1 MVGKADGCH
10 HEVNVEGDSD
20 NDAKDADEEP
30 EGGENNEDIETSQG
44 MYYLT
49 FLLVGRADGHLL
61 CAARRLRPRRVKTG
75 SYNLNFDDGSQ
86 SSSSDTSYREG
97 LATSDQD
104 SAYES
109 DANKDLDLDHN
120 SPSSPPAK
128 RRKRSSAIETT
139 LANTSQKTSHSTTVR
154 KKHAYISHG
163 NNPTPASIVFGPM
176 LDIDNSGNE
185 DELSGHS
192 KRGWLCQEGIDE
204 AQELGQKTAEE
215 ARVIGA
221 KYGKSAHAILIEA
234 GLSIKHSR
242 SESDWNAHQ
251 RWFMDNHPRKDKEC
265 QSPTL
270 WCR

>member
-1 MVGKADGCH
+1 
-10 HEVNVEGDSD
+10 
-20 NDAKDADEEP
+20 
-30 EGGENNEDIETSQG
+30 

-49 FLLVGRADGHLL
+49 SLLVGRADGHLL

-104 SAYES
+104 SAHES

-154 KKHAYISHG
+154 KKHTSISHG
-163 NNPTPASIVFGPM
+163 SNPTPASIVFGPTP
-176 LDIDNSGNE
+176 DIDNSGNE
-185 DELSGHS
+185 DELSGHL
-192 KRGWLCQEGIDE
+192 KRGRLCQEGIDE

-221 KYGKSAHAILIEA
+221 KYGKSARDILIEA

-251 RWFMDNHPRKDKEC
+251 CWFMDNHPRKDKEC